1 MKSSELKA
9 AFFYARRDIIKDKKV
24 FLFITAAIIF
34 ATANLIVVNGFMD
47 GIAND
52 LIDNSIETSIGH
64 LNIYPRDDD
73 RFIEGIGF
81 KEQKLS
87 SMEDVVAFSSRA
99 YSGGTLSFRDITTA
113 VNMIAVDVENEKKI
127 TKILEKLDKGSTLE
141 VNDRDI
147 LISYRLAED
156 IKADAGDDVTLI
168 FENGVS
174 RIYRIKGITHTGMYE
189 LDVDTVF
196 MSKTEL
202 DQHLGSGDKA
212 SIILVKLTDKDLAG
226 SKVQV
231 LIDELG
237 VFNVKTWVD
246 EIEHIVKSMGAWT
259 NFSNMVI
266 SVGLIAS
273 AISVGVII
281 FINVVHKRRQIGI
294 MKAIGASNSFVF
306 MVFIMEAGLFAILG
320 VAGGDLLGYHATRY
334 FETHPFWE
342 PITRTW
348 FRARFYPYLLYNAS
362 LVSFGITIL
371 AGIYPALKARKTN
384 IIKAIWG

>member
-1 MKSSELKA
+1 MKFSELKA

-24 FLFITAAIIF
+24 FFFITAAIIF
-34 ATANLIVVNGFMD
+34 ATANIIVVNGFMD

-52 LIDNSIETSIGH
+52 LIDNSIETSVGH
-64 LNIYPRDDD
+64 LNVYPRDDD

-87 SMEDVVAFSSRA
+87 SMEDVVAFSSRL
-99 YSGGTLSFRDITTA
+99 YSGGTLSFRDVTTT
-113 VNMIAVDVENEKKI
+113 VNIIAINVENERKI
-127 TKILEKLDKGSTLE
+127 TKLLEKLDKGSTLE
-141 VNDRDI
+141 PDDRDI

-156 IKADAGDDVTLI
+156 MKADTGEDVTVV
-168 FENGVS
+168 FENGAS
-174 RIYRIKGITHTGMYE
+174 RIYNIKGIAHTGIYE

-196 MSKTEL
+196 MSKNEL
-202 DQHLGSGDKA
+202 NHHLGFGDKA
-212 SIILVKLTDKDLAG
+212 SIILVKLKDKNMAG
-226 SKVQV
+226 TKKQV
-231 LIDELG
+231 FMDELD
-237 VFNVKTWVD
+237 VFKIKTWVE

-294 MKAIGASNSFVF
+294 MKAIGASNSFIF
-306 MVFIMEAGLFAILG
+306 IVFIVEAGLFAILG
-320 VAGGDLLGYHATRY
+320 VAGGDILGYYGTKY
-334 FETHPFWE
+334 FEIHPFWE

-362 LVSFGITIL
+362 IVSFSITVI
-371 AGIYPALKARKTN
+371 AGVYPALKARETN

>member
-1 MKSSELKA
+1 MKFSELKA
-9 AFFYARRDIIKDKKV
+9 AFFYARRDIIKEKKV
-24 FLFITAAIIF
+24 FFFITAAIIF
-34 ATANLIVVNGFMD
+34 ATANIIVVNGFMD

-52 LIDNSIETSIGH
+52 LIDNSIETSVGH
-64 LNIYPRDDD
+64 LNVYPRDDD

-81 KEQKLS
+81 KEQKLA
-87 SMEDVVAFSSRA
+87 SMEDVVAFSSRS
-99 YSGGTLSFRDITTA
+99 YVGGTLSLRDITTT
-113 VNMIAVDVENEKKI
+113 VNIIAVDVENERKI
-127 TKILEKLDKGSTLE
+127 TKLLEKLDKGSTLE
-141 VNDRDI
+141 PDDRDI

-156 IKADAGDDVTLI
+156 MKADVGDDVTI
-168 FENGVS
+168 VFENGAS
-174 RIYRIKGITHTGMYE
+174 KIYKIKGIVHTGMYE

-202 DQHLGSGDKA
+202 NQHLDFGDKA
-212 SIILVKLTDKDLAG
+212 SIILVKLIDKDMAEAKKL
-226 SKVQV
+226 VI
-231 LIDELG
+231 IDELG
-237 VFNVKTWVD
+237 VFKVKTWIE
-246 EIEHIVKSMGAWT
+246 EIEHIVKSMGAWSE
-259 NFSNMVI
+259 FSNMVI
-266 SVGLIAS
+266 AVGLIAS

-306 MVFIMEAGLFAILG
+306 IVFIIEAGLFAILG
-320 VAGGDLLGYHATRY
+320 VTGGDILGYYGTRY

-362 LVSFGITIL
+362 IVSFGITII
-371 AGIYPALKARKTN
+371 AGIYPALKARNTN

>member
-1 MKSSELKA
+1 MKFSELHA

-24 FLFITAAIIF
+24 FFFITAAIIF
-34 ATANLIVVNGFMD
+34 ATANIIIVNGFMD
-47 GIAND
+47 GIADD
-52 LIDNSIETSIGH
+52 LIDNSIETSVGH
-64 LNIYPRDDD
+64 LNVYPKDDD

-81 KEQKLS
+81 KEQKLA
-87 SMEDVVAFSSRA
+87 SMEDVVAFSSRL
-99 YSGGTLSFRDITTA
+99 YSGGTLSFREVTTT
-113 VNMIAVDVENEKKI
+113 VNIIAIDVENERNI
-127 TKILEKLDKGSTLE
+127 TKLLEKLEKGSTLE
-141 VNDRDI
+141 ANDRDI

-156 IKADAGDDVTLI
+156 VKADTGDHVTLV
-168 FENGVS
+168 FENGAS
-174 RIYRIKGITHTGMYE
+174 RMYKIKGIAHTGVYE

-202 DQHLGSGDKA
+202 NQHLGSGDKA
-212 SIILVKLTDKDLAG
+212 SVILVKLTDKDMAEA
-226 SKVQV
+226 KKQV
-231 LIDELG
+231 LMDELG
-237 VFNVKTWVD
+237 ISKVKTWVE
-246 EIEHIVKSMGAWT
+246 EIEHIVKSMGAWSE
-259 NFSNMVI
+259 FSNMVI

-281 FINVVHKRRQIGI
+281 FINVVHKQRQIGI

-306 MVFIMEAGLFAILG
+306 IVFIIEAGLFATLG
-320 VAGGDLLGYHATRY
+320 VAGGDVLGYYATRY

-362 LVSFGITIL
+362 IVSFSITII
-371 AGIYPALKARKTN
+371 AGIYPALKARKLN

>member
-1 MKSSELKA
+1 
-9 AFFYARRDIIKDKKV
+9 
-24 FLFITAAIIF
+24 
-34 ATANLIVVNGFMD
+34 MD

-52 LIDNSIETSIGH
+52 LIDNSIETSVGH
-64 LNIYPRDDD
+64 LNVYPRDDD

-81 KEQKLS
+81 KEQKLA
-87 SMEDVVAFSSRA
+87 SMEDVVAFSSRS
-99 YSGGTLSFRDITTA
+99 YVGGTLSLRDITTT
-113 VNMIAVDVENEKKI
+113 VNIIAVDVENERKI
-127 TKILEKLDKGSTLE
+127 TKLLEKLDKGSTLE
-141 VNDRDI
+141 PDDRDI

-156 IKADAGDDVTLI
+156 MKADVGDDVTI
-168 FENGVS
+168 VFENGAS
-174 RIYRIKGITHTGMYE
+174 KIYKIKGIVHTGMYE

-202 DQHLGSGDKA
+202 NQHLDFGDKA
-212 SIILVKLTDKDLAG
+212 SIILVKLIDKDMAEAKKL
-226 SKVQV
+226 VI
-231 LIDELG
+231 IDELG
-237 VFNVKTWVD
+237 VFKVKTWIE
-246 EIEHIVKSMGAWT
+246 EIEHIVKSMGAWSE
-259 NFSNMVI
+259 FSNMVI
-266 SVGLIAS
+266 AVGLIAS

-306 MVFIMEAGLFAILG
+306 IVFIIEAGLFAILG
-320 VAGGDLLGYHATRY
+320 VTGGDILGYYGTRY

-362 LVSFGITIL
+362 IVSFGITII
-371 AGIYPALKARKTN
+371 AGIYPALKARNTN

>member
-1 MKSSELKA
+1 MKFSELKA

-24 FLFITAAIIF
+24 FFFITAAIIF
-34 ATANLIVVNGFMD
+34 ATANIIIVNGFMD
-47 GIAND
+47 GIADD
-52 LIDNSIETSIGH
+52 LIDNSIETSVGH
-64 LNIYPRDDD
+64 LNVYPKDDD

-81 KEQKLS
+81 KEQKLA
-87 SMEDVVAFSSRA
+87 SMEGVVAFTSRL
-99 YSGGTLSFRDITTA
+99 YSGGTLSLRDITTT
-113 VNMIAVDVENEKKI
+113 VNIIAIDVENERNI
-127 TKILEKLDKGSTLE
+127 TKLLEKLDKGSTLE
-141 VNDRDI
+141 PDDRDI

-156 IKADAGDDVTLI
+156 MKADTGDHVTLV
-168 FENGVS
+168 FENGAS
-174 RIYRIKGITHTGMYE
+174 KLYKIKGIVHTGIYE

-196 MSKTEL
+196 MSKTEVN
-202 DQHLGSGDKA
+202 QHLGSGDKA
-212 SIILVKLTDKDLAG
+212 SVILVKLTDKDMAEA
-226 SKVQV
+226 KKQV
-231 LIDELG
+231 LMDELG
-237 VFNVKTWVD
+237 VFKVKTWVE
-246 EIEHIVKSMGAWT
+246 EIEHIVKSMGAWSE
-259 NFSNMVI
+259 FSNMVI

-281 FINVVHKRRQIGI
+281 FINVVHKQRQIGI

-306 MVFIMEAGLFAILG
+306 TVFIIEAGLFATLG
-320 VAGGDLLGYHATRY
+320 VAGGDFLGYYGTRY

-362 LVSFGITIL
+362 IVSFSITII